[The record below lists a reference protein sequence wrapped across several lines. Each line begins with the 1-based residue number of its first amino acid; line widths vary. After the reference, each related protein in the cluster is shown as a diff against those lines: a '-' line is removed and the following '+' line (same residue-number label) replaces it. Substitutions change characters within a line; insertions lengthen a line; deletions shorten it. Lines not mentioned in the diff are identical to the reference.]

1 MAVESLF
8 IGLFHLAWLGFLA
21 RLPQGMLLA
30 PPLRARLAIGA
41 AGGAVTLL
49 VAPWVA
55 VPGGAPWL
63 AIFPTMSAVCAFCFG
78 ALSGGVAGVL
88 SLLLQAA
95 LHGAAEL
102 PWVTAAAQTAAVLA
116 LACACR
122 FARGAQDSHGP
133 QGPHGRREAQER
145 RVWRALALLSLA
157 LPLGLLGLHRAFAGA
172 AGAAALPLA
181 DWLEDAP
188 WRYTLAVLVLGGGA
202 ELLRRQVRTMALLAE
217 REQELRLVLDASGGG
232 RWHWQVDAQRFTY
245 DGRFYRSF
253 GLPAPG
259 TPGVDADRVWQEW
272 NARRHPEDMAR
283 IGPHLHDA
291 MLGREQCYQ
300 AEYRMRDAEGRWRWL
315 ISRGQVLQRDAEG
328 RVASLVGMD
337 VDVTEQRE
345 VQNALVESEAR
356 YTIVYQT
363 LPDPA
368 GITRLAD
375 GCFMDVNDAFCRMA
389 NLPREEILGKTS
401 LQLDVWP
408 SPADREAL
416 LRALQLQGEV
426 VGQPVTLNVLGRS
439 VRGQISASATRVN
452 GEPSMVFVFHDMT
465 EQLRTRDK
473 LVAAYGVL
481 QQAGRMARLGVWVNA
496 YPDPG
501 GPLYWSE
508 VCHAIHGLP
517 PGSPLPSAGD
527 YLRQYVAPAWRD
539 VVREQFER
547 TFAEPE
553 PWRLEIEIVRADG
566 RHAWVRVSAEP
577 ELEGGRLVRLRGV
590 IQDID
595 ESKRAEQ
602 RLRQSE
608 ARFAQ
613 MFQAMPYPMG
623 LTRRS
628 DGRYV
633 DVNPAWE
640 RALGFSRAEAL
651 VNTAASLGIYPAQVR
666 ESLVRAAQSSGELL
680 GYEAEMTT
688 RSGERRTVL
697 QSMSAVESGGEACWL
712 FVLHDITER
721 KRAEQQVREREA
733 LLSLTISAA
742 ALSLWDWDLQSGRVT
757 GDARWRSMQ
766 GLDGADSGQG
776 DPPMGVHWTAGVA
789 PTHLD
794 AIAAELTRHAAHPST
809 PFDATWQVMRPDGR
823 GQWVRNL
830 GNIVHR
836 DARGKPLRMVGVG
849 IDVSHQRA
857 QQETLQRLAHHDALT
872 GLPNRVLLA
881 EQLQAAMARARE
893 GGQLLGV
900 AYLDLD
906 GFKPVNDRLGHGAGD
921 RLLVVMSGRLTRSL
935 RPVDCVARLGGD
947 EFVILLP
954 GLGSRAECE
963 QLLQALMA
971 GISAPYTLD
980 GERVVVTAS
989 IGYTLYPDDEADADA
1004 LLRHADQ
1011 AMYVAKQAG
1020 RNRFH
1025 AFDTAHE
1032 RALQVR
1038 RTQTAELSEALAQ
1051 GQFAL
1056 YLQPKVDMRRGV
1068 VVGAEALARWQHPER
1083 GLLAPGAFL
1092 HLIENTE
1099 LEAWF
1104 GEWVVDSALQL
1115 IAQLGRQGLALPV
1128 SINVSAQHLQHE
1140 GFADWMEHR
1149 MALRPE
1155 VPAHRLELEITESAA
1170 LYDIDHVA
1178 AELERLRGRGLTVSL
1193 DDFGTGYSSLA
1204 YLRRLPLDHIKLDRS
1219 FVHNM
1224 TTDPGDRAIVQGVI
1238 GLGASFGH
1246 RIIAEGVETVEQGAL
1261 LLDLGCAW
1269 AQGYCIARPMP
1280 PDAFAAWAAEWR
1292 APAEWLGRPLA

>member
-1 MAVESLF
+1 VALDSLF
-8 IGLFHLAWLGFLA
+8 VGLFHLAWLGLLA
-21 RLPQGMLLA
+21 KLPQGVLLA
-30 PPLRARLAIGA
+30 PSLRARLAIGL
-41 AGGAVTLL
+41 AGGTVTLL
-49 VAPWVA
+49 VSPFVPE
-55 VPGGAPWL
+55 PGGAEWL
-63 AIFPTMSAVCAFCFG
+63 AIFPSMTAVCAFCFG
-78 ALSGGVAGVL
+78 PLAGAVAGGV
-88 SLLLQAA
+88 SLAFQAA
-95 LHGAAEL
+95 IHGSADFPWLAAT
-102 PWVTAAAQTAAVLA
+102 VQTATVLGVA
-116 LACACR
+116 SACHA
-122 FARGAQDSHGP
+122 
-133 QGPHGRREAQER
+133 GRSAGGRQ
-145 RVWRALALLSLA
+145 VWRALALLSLA
-157 LPLGLLGLHRAFAGA
+157 LPLALLCWRLAWPGAPFGAGMRIE
-172 AGAAALPLA
+172 
-181 DWLEDAP
+181 DWLEAVP
-188 WRYTLAVLVLGGGA
+188 WRYTLAVLVLGGGV
-202 ELLRRQVRTMALLAE
+202 ELLQRQVRTMALLAE
-217 REQELRLVLDASGGG
+217 REQELRMVIDASGGG

-245 DGRFYRSF
+245 EGSLYRTF

-259 TPGVDADRVWQEW
+259 TPGVDADRVWQAW

-283 IGPHLHDA
+283 IGPHLHNA
-291 MLGREQCYQ
+291 MQGREECYQ
-300 AEYRMRDAEGRWRWL
+300 AEYRMRDEDGRWRWL
-315 ISRGQVLQRDAEG
+315 ISRGRVLQRAADG
-328 RVASLVGMD
+328 SVASLVGMD
-337 VDVTEQRE
+337 LDVTEQRE
-345 VQNALVESEAR
+345 LQNALVEAEAR

-368 GITRLAD
+368 GITRLSD
-375 GCFMDVNDAFCRMA
+375 GRYLDVNDAFCRMA
-389 NLPREEILGKTS
+389 GMARAEILGKTS
-401 LQLDVWP
+401 VQLDLWQ

-426 VGQPVTLNVLGRS
+426 VGQSVTLNVLGRLQ
-439 VRGQISASATRVN
+439 RGQISASATRVN

-465 EQLRTRDK
+465 EQLRTRDN

-517 PGSPLPSAGD
+517 QGAPLPSAAD
-527 YLRQYVAPAWRD
+527 YLQQYVAPAWRD

-547 TFAEPE
+547 TLAEPE
-553 PWRLEIEIVRADG
+553 PWRLELEIVRTDG

-577 ELEGGRLVRLRGV
+577 ELEDGRLVRLRGV

-595 ESKRAEQ
+595 ESKRSEQ

-640 RALGFSRAEAL
+640 RAMGYSRAEAL
-651 VNTAASLGIYPAQVR
+651 VSTAPSLGIYTAEVR

-680 GYEAEMTT
+680 GQEAEITT

-697 QSMSAVESGGEACWL
+697 QSMSAVESDGVACWL

-757 GDARWRSMQ
+757 GDARWQALQ
-766 GLDGADSGQG
+766 GVSGLAGQPS
-776 DPPMGVHWTAGVA
+776 DPRAGVHWTTGIA
-789 PTHLD
+789 PSQLD
-794 AIAAELTRHAAHPST
+794 AIAAELQRHAAEPST
-809 PFDATWQVMRPDGR
+809 PFDATWQVLRPDGT
-823 GQWVRNL
+823 GHWVRNL

-836 DARGKPLRMVGVG
+836 DAQGKPLRMVGVG

-881 EQLQAAMARARE
+881 ERLQAAMATARR
-893 GGQLLGV
+893 GGRLLGV

-906 GFKPVNDRLGHGAGD
+906 GFKPVNDRLGHDAGD

-954 GLGSRAECE
+954 ELGSRAECE
-963 QLLQALMA
+963 QLLATLMA
-971 GISAPYTLD
+971 SVSAPCTLD
-980 GERVVVTAS
+980 GERVVVTSS

-1011 AMYVAKQAG
+1011 AMYLAKQAG

-1025 AFDTAHE
+1025 SFDTAHE
-1032 RALQVR
+1032 RAVQVR
-1038 RTQTAELSEALAQ
+1038 RAQTAELSEALAQ
-1051 GQFAL
+1051 GQFVL

-1068 VVGAEALARWQHPER
+1068 VVGAEALARWRHPER

-1115 IAQLGRQGLALPV
+1115 IAQLDQQGLALAV
-1128 SINVSAQHLQHE
+1128 SINISAQHLQHA

-1178 AELERLRGRGLTVSL
+1178 AELERLRRLGLTVSL

-1224 TTDPGDRAIVQGVI
+1224 TTDLGDRAIVQGVI

-1280 PDAFAAWAAEWR
+1280 PEAFAGWAAEWR
-1292 APAEWLGRPLA
+1292 APAEWLDRPAA